1 MEPISSRGVRGFVH
15 HTGGSPADGLVLTHG
30 AGSNANAPFL
40 IEIAAAFA
48 DAGITVLRCDLPFRQ
63 LRPHGPPFPAM
74 APRDRAGLV
83 DAIALIR
90 TIVPGKVFLG
100 GHSYGGRQS
109 TMAAAEDP
117 ELASALL
124 VLSYPLHPPRKR
136 EELRTAHF
144 PKLQTP
150 AVFVHGSR
158 DPFGSIEEMHQAL
171 ALIPARTNL
180 VEIPEGSHDLAV
192 RKRGR
197 GENIPAHIIREFLA
211 FVRT

>member
-1 MEPISSRGVRGFVH
+1 
-15 HTGGSPADGLVLTHG
+15 
-30 AGSNANAPFL
+30 
-40 IEIAAAFA
+40 
-48 DAGITVLRCDLPFRQ
+48 
-63 LRPHGPPFPAM
+63 
-74 APRDRAGLV
+74 
-83 DAIALIR
+83 
-90 TIVPGKVFLG
+90 
-100 GHSYGGRQS
+100 
-109 TMAAAEDP
+109 MAAAEDP

-171 ALIPARTNL
+171 ALIPVRTNL